1 MVRACQK
8 SRLRA
13 RVQRKTLSNLLKP
26 CKLIYLNPCLNSG
39 AGFSDYPDGTVLLD
53 TLILYGKISYKEED
67 VKIWERRWKPSER
80 AVLDLQREWQSFP
93 VANVQF
99 IANADGGVN
108 CIVRKVH
115 GEQSPNNGFL
125 SWLKSVIFNSKPIT
139 ICTAACILGMVIFGI
154 WRLSTWEQPGGAPD
168 VKLPDTSRV

>member
-1 MVRACQK
+1 M
-8 SRLRA
+8 
-13 RVQRKTLSNLLKP
+13 
-26 CKLIYLNPCLNSG
+26 
-39 AGFSDYPDGTVLLD
+39 
-53 TLILYGKISYKEED
+53 
-67 VKIWERRWKPSER
+67 KIWERRWKPSEK

-154 WRLSTWEQPGGAPD
+154 WRLST
-168 VKLPDTSRV
+168 